1 MGTTARQRSG
11 IQLPES
17 VTMNDVIIGLD
28 DDANPTLEQCI
39 GLLPKPGC
47 GREPV
52 ESGDRGG
59 AMQFA
64 TFGVLIAALV
74 VIGVRIVRA
83 VVARDRA
90 RASDSQ

>member
-1 MGTTARQRSG
+1 MNHVNVRYVISG
-11 IQLPES
+11 AS
-17 VTMNDVIIGLD
+17 IGSEE
-28 DDANPTLEQCI
+28 DADPGLEQCV

-74 VIGVRIVRA
+74 VIGVRIARA
-83 VVARDRA
+83 VVARDKA
-90 RASDSQ
+90 LTSPPSE

>member
-1 MGTTARQRSG
+1 MNYVISG
-11 IQLPES
+11 
-17 VTMNDVIIGLD
+17 VTIDSEED
-28 DDANPTLEQCI
+28 TNPSLEQCV

-59 AMQFA
+59 VMQVA

-74 VIGVRIVRA
+74 VIGVRIARA

-90 RASDSQ
+90 NSGE

>member
-1 MGTTARQRSG
+1 MTITSVNENYVKLDVARSIVTLGTEDETDPG
-11 IQLPES
+11 
-17 VTMNDVIIGLD
+17 
-28 DDANPTLEQCI
+28 LEQCV

-74 VIGVRIVRA
+74 VIGVRIARA
-83 VVARDRA
+83 IIARDK
-90 RASDSQ
+90 SLTSQLGE

>member
-1 MGTTARQRSG
+1 MNYVISSVPVGTDEDTDLS
-11 IQLPES
+11 LS
-17 VTMNDVIIGLD
+17 
-28 DDANPTLEQCI
+28 QCV

-59 AMQFA
+59 AMQLA

-74 VIGVRIVRA
+74 VIGVRIARA

-90 RASDSQ
+90 HSGE

>member
-1 MGTTARQRSG
+1 MSG
-11 IQLPES
+11 
-17 VTMNDVIIGLD
+17 VTIGSEEETD
-28 DDANPTLEQCI
+28 PGLEQCV

-59 AMQFA
+59 VMQFA

-74 VIGVRIVRA
+74 VIGVRIARA
-83 VVARDRA
+83 VVARDK
-90 RASDSQ
+90 SLTSPHDE

>member
-1 MGTTARQRSG
+1 MT
-11 IQLPES
+11 
-17 VTMNDVIIGLD
+17 DVILGLD
-28 DDANPTLEQCI
+28 DDANPSLEQCI

-52 ESGDRGG
+52 ETGDRGG

-74 VIGVRIVRA
+74 VIGVRIARA
-83 VVARDRA
+83 VVARDRSTTNDG
-90 RASDSQ
+90 R

>member
-1 MGTTARQRSG
+1 MNYVING
-11 IQLPES
+11 
-17 VTMNDVIIGLD
+17 VTIGSEED
-28 DDANPTLEQCI
+28 TNPSLEQCV

-59 AMQFA
+59 VMQVA
-64 TFGVLIAALV
+64 TFGVLIAALA
-74 VIGVRIVRA
+74 VIGVRIARA

-90 RASDSQ
+90 NTGE

>member
-1 MGTTARQRSG
+1 MRYVVSDST
-11 IQLPES
+11 
-17 VTMNDVIIGLD
+17 IGSEE
-28 DDANPTLEQCI
+28 DDAPSLEQCV

-64 TFGVLIAALV
+64 TFGILFAALV
-74 VIGVRIVRA
+74 VIGVRIARA

-90 RASDSQ
+90 NTGE

>member
-1 MGTTARQRSG
+1 MT
-11 IQLPES
+11 
-17 VTMNDVIIGLD
+17 DVILGLD
-28 DDANPTLEQCI
+28 DDANPTLEQCV
-39 GLLPKPGC
+39 GLLQKPGC

-74 VIGVRIVRA
+74 VIGVRIARA
-83 VVARDRA
+83 VVARDRVQT
-90 RASDSQ
+90 SDGR

>member
-1 MGTTARQRSG
+1 MNHVIVRYVISG
-11 IQLPES
+11 AS
-17 VTMNDVIIGLD
+17 IGSEE
-28 DDANPTLEQCI
+28 DADPGLEQCV

-74 VIGVRIVRA
+74 VIGVRIARA
-83 VVARDRA
+83 VVARDKA
-90 RASDSQ
+90 LTSPPSE

>member
-1 MGTTARQRSG
+1 MTINSVNENYVKLDVARSVVTLGTEDETDPG
-11 IQLPES
+11 
-17 VTMNDVIIGLD
+17 
-28 DDANPTLEQCI
+28 LEQCV

-74 VIGVRIVRA
+74 VIGVRIARA
-83 VVARDRA
+83 IIARDK
-90 RASDSQ
+90 SLTSQLGE

>member
-1 MGTTARQRSG
+1 VNENYVKLDVARSVVTLGTDDETD
-11 IQLPES
+11 P
-17 VTMNDVIIGLD
+17 GLE
-28 DDANPTLEQCI
+28 PCV

-74 VIGVRIVRA
+74 VIGVRIARA
-83 VVARDRA
+83 IIARDK
-90 RASDSQ
+90 SLTSQLGE